1 MREVPLAVRPP
12 VGRRL
17 TVHPRRWRGY
27 LDRAADFRPTDAT
40 PEPHDE
46 GDRLASG
53 RFSDGLSWL
62 WLFGSTASG
71 HAGRFAVRRS
81 PHPFSCTK
89 RPRPRE
95 GKSVHPLS
103 PAGNQLVQDLCQ
115 RHGVSA
121 DAATHMLI
129 AVYNGNG
136 TMAQFSHPEFG
147 GSGQWMRG
155 GMTMVSDLFN
165 SYLKSRVD
173 NICTDISNALAN
185 NQLIAPSG
193 SFQSQSQSGS
203 EFQSQSAGGGGGSNS
218 LFLPDPESNW
228 WPSELGGPSATGV
241 QNNTRYAYFAN
252 SCRLAVKT
260 GGDVWVYDTL
270 DHRIGG
276 FAQQQGGGSSITFS
290 SQYGTVNLSSL
301 PVISRNGVT
310 QSAQPP
316 EPTSPPEPTF
326 QTPPDSSFST
336 GAAAAGGLSES
347 ANGSAPASQGIGL
360 SESTIVPRQG
370 EDVLATIERLGGLLD
385 KGYIT
390 QDEFAA
396 KKADLLNRL

>member
-1 MREVPLAVRPP
+1 
-12 VGRRL
+12 
-17 TVHPRRWRGY
+17 
-27 LDRAADFRPTDAT
+27 
-40 PEPHDE
+40 
-46 GDRLASG
+46 
-53 RFSDGLSWL
+53 
-62 WLFGSTASG
+62 
-71 HAGRFAVRRS
+71 
-81 PHPFSCTK
+81 
-89 RPRPRE
+89 
-95 GKSVHPLS
+95 
-103 PAGNQLVQDLCQ
+103 
-115 RHGVSA
+115 
-121 DAATHMLI
+121 MLI

-203 EFQSQSAGGGGGSNS
+203 DYQNQTSGGGGGTNS
-218 LFLPDPESNW
+218 LFVPDPESNW
-228 WPSELGGPSATGV
+228 WPSELGGPSATGA

-252 SCRLAVKT
+252 SSRLAVKT
-260 GGDVWVYDTL
+260 GSDVWVYDTL

-276 FAQQQGGGSSITFS
+276 FGQQQGGGSSITFS
-290 SQYGTVNLSSL
+290 SQYGTVDLSSL
-301 PVISRNGVT
+301 PVVSRNGET
-310 QSAQPP
+310 QSAPSPAAALSP
-316 EPTSPPEPTF
+316 EPTYKMNS
-326 QTPPDSSFST
+326 DSSNS
-336 GAAAAGGLSES
+336 GGGMAVSGSPES
-347 ANGSAPASQGIGL
+347 ANRSAPDPQNPGS
-360 SESTIVPRQG
+360 SESTFAPRQG